1 MNDTGI
7 EQPPLGIRL
16 LHVLQ
21 KDPDWSALTTEDLIA
36 FRDKANRKASS
47 RLLRVITGFPDRRA
61 TIRWQE
67 VTLADRVLRVRAYR
81 PSTGSAALPL
91 VLHVHGGGFVGT
103 AAQCDWGSS
112 HLAARIPAVVVSVE
126 HRLLAPGTSLAD
138 AFADGWDVLQ
148 HVVRHAVEWGVDPAR
163 VAVIGES
170 TGAMIAALSA
180 IRAKATG
187 LPLRAQVL
195 INPAADL
202 TETMFDY
209 PSMSEHAHTPTA
221 SVPRLRLFQRLAVP
235 PGSDPRAVSPLYAA
249 DLSGLAPGLVAVPTA
264 DPVADH
270 GRRYAERLRE
280 SGTPT
285 TLTEYPGAPH
295 AFIALP
301 GLVPQ
306 AKVARADI
314 AEFLRA
320 HLTESQTAA
329 DSTKAQAR

>member
-1 MNDTGI
+1 MNDAGI

-21 KDPDWSALTTEDLIA
+21 KDPDWSTITTEELIA
-36 FRDKANRKASS
+36 FRDKANRKAGS
-47 RLLRVITGFPDRRA
+47 RLLRVVTGFPDRRA

-67 VTLADRVLRVRAYR
+67 VTLADRVLRVRVYR
-81 PSTGSAALPL
+81 PSAGRAALPL
-91 VLHVHGGGFVGT
+91 VLHVHGGGFIGT

-112 HLAARIPAVVVSVE
+112 RLAARLPAVVVSVE
-126 HRLLAPGTSLAD
+126 HRLLAPGTALSE

-148 HVVRHAVEWGVDPAR
+148 DVVQHAAEWGVDPAR

-170 TGAMIAALSA
+170 TGALIAALSA

-187 LPLRAQVL
+187 LTLRAQVL
-195 INPAADL
+195 INPVADL

-209 PSMSEHAHTPTA
+209 PSMSEHANSAMLTV
-221 SVPRLRLFQRLAVP
+221 SKLRLFQRLAAP
-235 PGSDPRAVSPLYAA
+235 PGTDPRPVSPLSVA
-249 DLSGLAPGLVAVPTA
+249 DLSGLAPALVAVPTV

-285 TLTEYPGAPH
+285 TLTEYARAPH

-306 AKVARADI
+306 ARTARADI
-314 AEFLRA
+314 AEFLRGR
-320 HLTESQTAA
+320 LTESQSPAI
-329 DSTKAQAR
+329 STKAQTR